1 MKTTIEWA
9 RAVLEEM
16 IINTNMDIGAI
27 EEEWVNMF
35 VDKFDYDQLGEVW
48 TDVMSELPE
57 LN

>member
-35 VDKFDYDQLGEVW
+35 VDKFDYDLLGEVW
-48 TDVMSELPE
+48 IDVMSELPE